1 MRSEAIFETIRGDCL
16 FIRDAN
22 NGKMS
27 ITNDAE
33 AVVMMLHS
41 QSLSEGRR
49 IIYKDTDGTWGELL
63 RDKANFIGFG
73 EYTGWTPDDGGIEN
87 G

>member
-1 MRSEAIFETIRGDCL
+1 MK
-16 FIRDAN
+16 AN
-22 NGKMS
+22 PQLNLVTRNYVSLIDPDDGHMS

-33 AVVMMLHS
+33 AVCLWAHS
-41 QSLSEGRR
+41 RWPGKR

-73 EYTGWTPDDGGIEN
+73 EYTGWTPDDN
-87 G
+87 